1 MNTQGWGKS
10 GIAFG
15 ALAAWFIACA
25 GQDIPPVDDGLRDD
39 LNDAYGGS
47 TGTGSAGA
55 AGADGQNGGA
65 AGSGPSGGS
74 GGRANPPAAGNGGD
88 SGAAGSGPVG
98 GGGGGDCDGFALIN
112 DRCGSAGCHNA
123 GAVNGGFGATED
135 AFASFIDQPSQ
146 YDTCDSPMIDSNDP
160 ENSLIYLK
168 LAQDFPAT
176 CGFLQMPANG
186 DFLSDDEAACVLSY
200 LTEVAGQ

>member
-10 GIAFG
+10 TIAFG
-15 ALAAWFIACA
+15 VLAAWFIACA
-25 GQDIPPVDDGLRDD
+25 GEDIPPVDNTLRSD
-39 LNDAYGGS
+39 LDENYGGAE
-47 TGTGSAGA
+47 GVGSAGA
-55 AGADGQNGGA
+55 AGAGGDEQNGGA

-74 GGRANPPAAGNGGD
+74 GGRAPAAGNGGD

-98 GGGGGDCDGFALIN
+98 GGGGGDCEGFALIQ

-123 GAVNGGFGATED
+123 GAVNGEFGADED

-146 YDTCDSPMIDSNDP
+146 YDTCDSPFIDSADP
-160 ENSLIYLK
+160 ENSLIYIK
-168 LAQDFPAT
+168 LSEDFPPT

-186 DFLSDDEAACVLSY
+186 DFLSNDEAACVLSY